1 MAEGH
6 GGYRRP
12 NNPAPVSGPGALSA
26 RTDGG
31 PTQPI
36 REVPGG
42 SYGDRQ
48 ELTAL
53 QGQAPMGAGPDLSG
67 VVPFGAPSQR
77 PTEPVTAGMPGGPGA
92 GPSYGAPGGM
102 TPDQMDRL
110 RSYLPVLLVLASRED
125 ASPDVKQY
133 VRQLRGELG

>member
-1 MAEGH
+1 
-6 GGYRRP
+6 
-12 NNPAPVSGPGALSA
+12 
-26 RTDGG
+26 
-31 PTQPI
+31 
-36 REVPGG
+36 
-42 SYGDRQ
+42 
-48 ELTAL
+48 
-53 QGQAPMGAGPDLSG
+53 MGAGPDLSS

-77 PTEPVTAGMPGGPGA
+77 PNEPVTAGMPGGAGA
-92 GPSYGAPGGM
+92 GPSYGPPGGM